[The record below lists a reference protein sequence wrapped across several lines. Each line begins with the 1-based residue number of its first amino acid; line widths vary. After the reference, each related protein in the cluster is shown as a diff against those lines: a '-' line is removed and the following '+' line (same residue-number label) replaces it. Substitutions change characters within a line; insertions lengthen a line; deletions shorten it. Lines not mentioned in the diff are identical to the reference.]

1 MSSIHDTINDELDL
15 DLLDSELKVKWVIR
29 TAAGFQLYKIVG
41 QFLSEKL
48 VVTQEVKKSN
58 LSNYLSLLIVTSES
72 KFTEFA
78 PVRIYWLTIQTKT
91 LECCSVLTILRLGS
105 DQ

>member
-1 MSSIHDTINDELDL
+1 MSH
-15 DLLDSELKVKWVIR
+15 
-29 TAAGFQLYKIVG
+29 AAGFQLYKIVG

-78 PVRIYWLTIQTKT
+78 PVRIY
-91 LECCSVLTILRLGS
+91 
-105 DQ
+105 